1 MRAWLLALP
10 LLPTLLGRAA
20 EPASRLV
27 PPAPPGFVVDLAA
40 REPLIRNPC
49 TMAFDTRGRLFVG
62 QGPQYRNPKPDTP
75 GDTVE
80 LLIDSDGDGIY
91 DKAKTFARGLNC
103 IQGLAWRGRDLY
115 IANSP
120 DLTIVRDLDGDDVAD
135 EYILLYTDLGNIE
148 HALHGLNLGPDGKL
162 YMSKG
167 NSKGLNHP
175 GRVAPKPFR
184 ELHGQ
189 PDPAG
194 APDFPPPRTFTR
206 ENYRATYQDPKDD
219 WGRHGGILRA
229 NPDGT
234 ALEIVARGFRNPWDI
249 AFDDGFNW
257 LGTDNDQSDGDRIF
271 MPFFGADFGWAHA
284 WSPHWTGASH
294 LPTVPIS
301 GPVFTGSGTGVVFSD
316 TPGWPAAQRGVW
328 FINDFLHRTTYLYR
342 PRWDGALIQPAGGK
356 WEPFLRAG
364 DALFNPV
371 DIELAPDGSLLITG
385 WGKSLGA
392 EFRDGQQTNEGRL
405 FRVRPAGFVPA
416 PPAHAPSA
424 TSAISQLIPTLASPV
439 PAIRSAAADEL
450 LRRGPAARRDLTA
463 LLAQRNLPTAQE
475 TWALW
480 TLGRFAL
487 NEAALDAWFAT
498 TGAAL
503 SANARLQSLA
513 IVAHR
518 LRESRRADALP
529 PVVAAALRDAEPRVR
544 FAALQAI
551 AQAPRPA
558 LLEPVLAAAA
568 TETDRVS
575 FYSAWHALP
584 LLTSPENLRALLR
597 DSRGGVRRAA
607 FLALADR
614 GALDE
619 PLVRSHLGDADRDTA
634 ALAGLWLARRDG
646 NPLLDIS
653 PPPGDFVG
661 EVRVKIVPGLK
672 PAVVRYTTN
681 GAEPRFERNGEE
693 GAKLNFNTT
702 TTLKAALFVNGQ
714 KVGNTFTGV
723 YRKLTPLPP
732 PPAITLT
739 PPAAPVTLAQ
749 VSAALPRADATRGRA
764 VFHAAGCIACHRVG
778 AEGGAFGPEL
788 TGLGARGNVERVI
801 RSLLEPSAEIVEGFS
816 LHTYTLRNGK
826 THAGRI
832 LEEGQSNFSIIQP
845 DGQSV
850 TITRTEI
857 VSQAASPA
865 SAMPPYDR
873 VMSAA
878 ELAALVAWLT
888 KN

>member
-1 MRAWLLALP
+1 MRAWLLVLP
-10 LLPTLLGRAA
+10 LLPWFVGRAA
-20 EPASRLV
+20 EPAGKLL
-27 PPAPPGFVVDLAA
+27 PPAPPGFAVDLVA

-49 TMAFDTRGRLFVG
+49 AMAFDARGRLFVG

-80 LLIDSDGDGIY
+80 LLIDTDGDGVY
-91 DKAKTFARGLNC
+91 DRAKTFARGLNC

-135 EYILLYTDLGNIE
+135 EYVLLYTDLGNIE
-148 HALHGLNLGPDGKL
+148 HALHGLNFGPDGKL

-167 NSKGLNHP
+167 NSKGLNQP

-234 ALEIVARGFRNPWDI
+234 ALEIVSRGFRNPWDI

-284 WSPHWTGASH
+284 WSPHWTGAGH

-301 GPVFTGSGTGVVFSD
+301 GPVFAGSGTGVVFAD

-342 PRWDGALIQPAGGK
+342 PRWDGALVQPAGGK

-364 DALFNPV
+364 EALFNPV
-371 DIELAPDGSLLITG
+371 DIEHAPDGSLLITG
-385 WGKSLGA
+385 WGRSLAA
-392 EFRDGQQTNEGRL
+392 EFRDGRQTNEGRL
-405 FRVRPAGFVPA
+405 FRVRPAGFVPT
-416 PPAHAPSA
+416 PPAHAPAA
-424 TSAISQLIPTLASPV
+424 TSAISQLIPALASPI
-439 PAIRSAAADEL
+439 PAIRAAAADEL

-463 LLAQRNLPTAQE
+463 FLAQKNLPAAQE

-480 TLGRFAL
+480 TLGRLAL
-487 NEAALDAWFAT
+487 NDAALDAWFAG

-503 SANARLQSLA
+503 STNARLQSLR

-518 LRESRRADALP
+518 LRESRRADPLP
-529 PVVAAALRDAEPRVR
+529 AFVAAALRDAEPRAR
-544 FAALQAI
+544 FEAFQAI
-551 AQAPRPA
+551 AQAPRA
-558 LLEPVLAAAA
+558 AMLDAVLAAAA
-568 TETDRVS
+568 AETDRVA
-575 FYSAWHALP
+575 FYAAW
-584 LLTSPENLRALLR
+584 RALLALATPDTLR
-597 DSRGGVRRAA
+597 DALRDPRGGVRRAV

-614 GALDE
+614 GMLDE
-619 PLVRSHLGDADRDTA
+619 PLVRGHLSDADRDTA

-661 EVRVKIVPGLK
+661 TVRVKIVPGLK
-672 PAVVRYTTN
+672 PAVVRFTTD
-681 GAEPRFERNGEE
+681 GTEPRLAKGED
-693 GAKLNFNTT
+693 GARLAFTET
-702 TTLKAALFVNGQ
+702 TTLKAALFVGGQ

-732 PPAITLT
+732 PAAVTLT
-739 PPAAPVTLAQ
+739 PPAAPVTPAQ
-749 VSAALPRADATRGRA
+749 VAAALPRADVARGRA
-764 VFHAAGCIACHRVG
+764 IFHAAGCIACHRVG
-778 AEGGAFGPEL
+778 SEGGGFGPEL
-788 TGLGARGNVERVI
+788 TGLGARGNIERVI
-801 RSLLEPSAEIVEGFS
+801 RSLLEPGAEIVEGFS
-816 LHTYTLRNGK
+816 LHTYTLRDGK

-832 LEEGQSNFSIIQP
+832 LEEGQSNFTVIQP
-845 DGQSV
+845 DGRSV
-850 TITRTEI
+850 TITRAEI
-857 VSQAASPA
+857 VSQATSPA

-878 ELAALVAWLT
+878 DLAALVAWLT
-888 KN
+888 QP